1 MDPTTIAGDPV
12 PRTRITFKHAEYS
25 CLYVTCQVRR
35 SDETADQADAIA
47 RVSWLAISDDLT
59 SCCIE
64 RKEVSA
70 AYIIVM
76 PKFGEATPWVL
87 HTSWQDCFIRQVCG
101 TS

>member
-35 SDETADQADAIA
+35 SDETEDEADAIA
-47 RVSWLAISDDLT
+47 KLSWLGISDDLI

-64 RKEVSA
+64 CKEVSTA
-70 AYIIVM
+70 FTIEM
-76 PKFGEATPWVL
+76 PKFGEAIPWAL
-87 HTSWQDCFIRQVCG
+87 QASWRDCFARQVCG